1 MHDGLQT
8 IVKWNRRLEQL
19 CRDLGFEIL
28 EPLEP
33 TAPAME
39 PLTWPEVLRAAR
51 WPGVFALTLASF
63 ASYYLFEPA
72 GFSITTRFIAT
83 LAINFAAMQLLMPRA
98 FRRAYRRRRSSLEA

>member
-1 MHDGLQT
+1 MKCERCGGDWGMHDGLQT

-39 PLTWPEVLRAAR
+39 PLTGLKC
-51 WPGVFALTLASF
+51 FALPGGPVFL
-63 ASYYLFEPA
+63 
-72 GFSITTRFIAT
+72 R
-83 LAINFAAMQLLMPRA
+83 
-98 FRRAYRRRRSSLEA
+98 